1 MVKAN
6 SSSILGLNGIYD
18 WLLLRI
24 SAIII
29 GFYIIYIGFFFL
41 TIDSINYMSL
51 HTFFESKIT
60 KFFTIIALLSTI
72 IHSWIGIWQVLTDY
86 IKSLILRLI
95 LQLIHLL
102 ILWAYI
108 IYGIIVVW
116 RV

>member
-1 MVKAN
+1 MVKTNYYSA
-6 SSSILGLNGIYD
+6 LGFNGIYD

-29 GFYIIYIGFFFL
+29 AFYIIYIGWFFI
-41 TIDSINYMSL
+41 TIDTLNYMSW

-60 KFFTIIALLSTI
+60 KDFTIIALLSTV

-86 IKSLILRLI
+86 IKSLRLRLI
-95 LQLIHLL
+95 LQLIHFL
-102 ILWAYI
+102 IFGIYI

>member
-6 SSSILGLNGIYD
+6 YFSALGFNGIYD

-29 GFYIIYIGFFFL
+29 AFYIIYIGFFFI
-41 TIDSINYMSL
+41 TTDTMDYIHWHN
-51 HTFFESKIT
+51 FFASKFT
-60 KFFTIIALLSTI
+60 KIFTMIALFSNL

-95 LQLIHLL
+95 LQMMHFLL
-102 ILWAYI
+102 LCVYI
-108 IYGIIVVW
+108 IYGIMVIWSV
-116 RV
+116 